1 MLSNMLKEFMVV
13 FVFFF
18 RHWNFAVIMQWKKR
32 YNLTYL
38 NHCTMTNLRDWNIN
52 EDMLISVALSVYF
65 DYEPCS

>member
-1 MLSNMLKEFMVV
+1 MLSNMLKEFM
-13 FVFFF
+13 FLFFF
-18 RHWNFAVIMQWKKR
+18 QTLEFCSNHAVEKR

-38 NHCTMTNLRDWNIN
+38 NHCIMTNLRDWNIN